1 MFTFILLIYGD
12 AEYHLFIQCPSICAL
27 VVFLNKTTIKKKF
40 CGYLIFYFLN
50 KLILYKYLILYM
62 DLNTSTCSLQV
73 WGESFS
79 LFLIKHFI
87 EFVEQISQNEFFHF
101 HNKFYKILQI

>member
-1 MFTFILLIYGD
+1 
-12 AEYHLFIQCPSICAL
+12 
-27 VVFLNKTTIKKKF
+27 
-40 CGYLIFYFLN
+40 
-50 KLILYKYLILYM
+50 M